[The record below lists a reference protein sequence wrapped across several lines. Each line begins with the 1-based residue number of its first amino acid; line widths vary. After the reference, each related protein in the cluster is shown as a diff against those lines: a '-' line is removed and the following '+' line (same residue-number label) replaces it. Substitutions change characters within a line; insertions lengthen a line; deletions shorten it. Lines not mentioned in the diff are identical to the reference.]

1 MTLEQKILA
10 VLRAARKRMRE
21 SVEHQVGLNAEI
33 TAEVDRLLA
42 AGEQE
47 LVGKCESGETQVS
60 SSGRFTAGPS

>member
-10 VLRAARKRMRE
+10 VLRAARKRIRK
-21 SVEHQVGLNAEI
+21 SVDHKIGLDAEM

-47 LVGKCESGETQVS
+47 LAGMCESGETQVS
-60 SSGRFTAGPS
+60 SSGRFTADSP